1 MAWELANVFTSPKL
15 CHNPS
20 DISGSRMPLF
30 LEKAGRPCAKGGP
43 ARACPKGR
51 AAPSGPFEKGA
62 CRRPACAGGRRA
74 RRILPARGLDKCQ
87 NMQYP
92 TTIFLQRG
100 ACLCAAPPPAG
111 EKTTSSKKTAM
122 KKRVS
127 ALARMQRE
135 GHPAERPFAH
145 PAEKAALE
153 LRGKTATGRFRY
165 RAF

>member
-1 MAWELANVFTSPKL
+1 MSKYAVSYYY
-15 CHNPS
+15 
-20 DISGSRMPLF
+20 LF
-30 LEKAGRPCAKGGP
+30 AKGRLP
-43 ARACPKGR
+43 VRR
-51 AAPSGPFEKGA
+51 AAP
-62 CRRPACAGGRRA
+62 CGRKNN
-74 RRILPARGLDKCQ
+74 I
-87 NMQYP
+87 
-92 TTIFLQRG
+92 I
-100 ACLCAAPPPAG
+100 
-111 EKTTSSKKTAM
+111 KKTAM